1 MIENL
6 ITILS
11 FKDYTLQINT
21 AFVIVTTVLA
31 CCYMIELLEQ
41 VEKDRPVSKWYPIA
55 LGVVVALALLF
66 FCFGCK
72 AQNDS
77 CQSARPYPSVIPSC
91 HSFPYQP
98 KASYCLEFTAV
109 QDTLYSDFSF
119 IASCTQL
126 DREYYLYDS
135 ACNLL
140 DSNIDGKFV
149 TPVGGKY
156 VICCKL
162 NCLSGLGVRG
172 ICITTELPLTFT
184 SFEVSGDNPV
194 RFEWVTASE
203 VNVNY
208 FEIQGSMDGKNFVS
222 FGRVGAAGNS
232 SSNRYYTYTDEN
244 NSIYY
249 RIAGV
254 DYDGSRTYSGIRT
267 LNREAKES
275 QYTIYS
281 LQGNVLYRGSTI
293 NYNGIG
299 EGLYIV
305 ECGTRHWLDA
315 IIRE

>member
-1 MIENL
+1 MIEIL

-11 FKDYTLQINT
+11 YRNYTLQINT

-31 CCYMIELLEQ
+31 CCYCLELFDQ
-41 VEKDRPVSKWYPIA
+41 VEKNKPVSKLYPIGLA
-55 LGVVVALALLF
+55 IIVTAALLF
-66 FCFGCK
+66 FCFGCQ

-77 CQSARPYPSVIPSC
+77 CQSAHPYPSVIPSC
-91 HSFPYQP
+91 HTFPYQP
-98 KASYCLEFTAV
+98 QAQYCLEFTAV

-140 DSNIDGKFV
+140 DSNIDGKFI

-172 ICITTELPLTFT
+172 ICITTQLPITFA
-184 SFEVSGDNPV
+184 SFEVYGDSPV
-194 RFEWVTASE
+194 RLEWVTSSQ
-203 VNVNY
+203 VNVSY
-208 FEIQGSMDGKNFVS
+208 FDVEGSEDGKNFVS
-222 FGRVGAAGNS
+222 FGRVAAAGNS
-232 SSNRYYTYTDEN
+232 SSTKYYSYTDESH
-244 NSIYY
+244 SIYY
-249 RIAGV
+249 RITGV

-267 LNREAKES
+267 VDRKVKENIYTV
-275 QYTIYS
+275 YTIHGVRIYS
-281 LQGNVLYRGSTI
+281 GRTI
-293 NYNGIG
+293 DYSGIG
-299 EGLYIV
+299 QGLYIV

>member
-1 MIENL
+1 MIEIL

-11 FKDYTLQINT
+11 YRDYMLQINT

-55 LGVVVALALLF
+55 LAVVVTLALLF
-66 FCFGCK
+66 FCFGCN

-77 CQSARPYPSVIPSC
+77 CASAHPYPSVIPSC
-91 HSFPYQP
+91 HSFPYQSQ
-98 KASYCLEFTAV
+98 AQYCLEFTAL

-135 ACNLL
+135 ACTLL

-149 TPVGGKY
+149 TPIGGKY

-184 SFEVSGDNPV
+184 SFEVSNDNPV
-194 RFEWVTASE
+194 RFDWVTASE
-203 VNVNY
+203 VNVSY
-208 FEIQGSMDGKNFVS
+208 FEIQGGDDGENYVTL
-222 FGRVGAAGNS
+222 GRVTASGNS
-232 SSNRYYTYTDEN
+232 SSAKYYSYSHED

-254 DYDGSRTYSGIRT
+254 DYDGSRTYSGVRT
-267 LNREAKES
+267 VDRKVTENK
-275 QYTIYS
+275 YTVYS
-281 LQGNVLYRGSTI
+281 LQGNVLYRGETI
-293 NYNGIG
+293 NYRGFA

-305 ECGTRHWLDA
+305 ECGSRHWLDA

>member
-1 MIENL
+1 MIEIL

-11 FKDYTLQINT
+11 YRDYTLQINT

-31 CCYMIELLEQ
+31 GCYMLELFDQ
-41 VEKDRPVSKWYPIA
+41 VEKEKPVSKAYPIA
-55 LGVVVALALLF
+55 LSIIVALALLF
-66 FCFGCK
+66 FCFGCS

-77 CQSARPYPSVIPSC
+77 CASAMPYPSVIPSC
-91 HSFPYQP
+91 HTFPYQQQ
-98 KASYCLEFTAV
+98 ASYCLEFTAI

-149 TPVGGKY
+149 TPAGNKF

-162 NCLSGLGVRG
+162 DCLSGLGVRG
-172 ICITTELPLTFT
+172 ICITTELPITFA
-184 SFEVSGDNPV
+184 SFEVTDDSPV
-194 RFEWVTASE
+194 RLEWVTSSE

-208 FEIQGSMDGKNFVS
+208 FDIEGSDDGKTFVK
-222 FGRVGAAGNS
+222 FGRVVASGNS
-232 SSNRYYTYTDEN
+232 TTNKYYSHTDEN

-249 RIAGV
+249 RVTAV
-254 DYDGSRTYSGIRT
+254 DFDGSRTHTRVRT
-267 LNREAKES
+267 ATRKAKEGE
-275 QYTIYS
+275 YTIYS
-281 LQGNVLYRGSTI
+281 LQGVELYRGNTI
-293 NYNGIG
+293 NYAGIG

-305 ECGTRHWLDA
+305 KHGNRHWLDA